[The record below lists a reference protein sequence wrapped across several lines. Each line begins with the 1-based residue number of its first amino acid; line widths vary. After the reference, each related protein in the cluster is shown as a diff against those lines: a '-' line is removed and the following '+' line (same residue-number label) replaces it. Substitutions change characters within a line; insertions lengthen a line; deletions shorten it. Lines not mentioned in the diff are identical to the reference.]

1 MLQLLI
7 AAAMTLAFAAL
18 ARLLRGVTRSGAV
31 AGAVMCF
38 LLYAGAGPGAFV
50 ALITVFCLAWISTRW
65 GYQQKQKL
73 GTAERRDGRRA
84 SQVLAN
90 LGVAAICAVLYAT
103 GGRRAVFLLA
113 VAAALSEAA
122 ADTVSSEVGQAG
134 GEKAR
139 LITTWRLVPAGTN
152 GGVSSAGS
160 LAGIVAAAVVSI
172 VCVLVGFLPLRWA
185 GVSVTAAVGG
195 MVADS
200 YLGASLE
207 RRKLLNNDLVNLAG
221 TLAAVAIALLLI

>member
-1 MLQLLI
+1 MLQLLT
-7 AAAMTLAFAAL
+7 ATAMTLAFAVL

-31 AGAVMCF
+31 AGVVVCF
-38 LLYAGAGPGAFV
+38 LLYAGAGSGAFV
-50 ALITVFCLAWISTRW
+50 ALVTVFCLAWISTQW

-90 LGVAAICAVLYAT
+90 LGVAAICAVLYAM
-103 GGRRAVFLLA
+103 GGRAVFLLA

-134 GEKAR
+134 GKKAR
-139 LITTWRLVPAGTN
+139 LITTWRVVPAGTD
-152 GGVSSAGS
+152 GGVSPAGT
-160 LAGIVAAAVVSI
+160 LAGIVAAALVSI

-185 GVSVTAAVGG
+185 GISVTAAVGG